1 MDLKSS
7 KIDQKKSNPIGIIF
21 AIFLI
26 IALLL
31 FVLFYSAFIPDVG
44 MSALIM
50 FSGVWSA
57 ILSMVACRILMRY
70 INWKE
75 TLNNPQTLYDDVLLH
90 GNFKSLEQLEQK
102 AEKGN
107 LEAAILLVKVYFYK
121 NDILPNDL
129 DKAYKW
135 AKIAAE
141 KGDGASQEILGDLYV
156 SGEVV
161 ARDINKAASWYEKA
175 VANYEYTAERGLAYC
190 YFKGGNGLEQ
200 DLSKAFIH
208 LKEAATKVGFDE
220 DIFTV
225 GYWLFTGQGVKQ
237 NKDEAFI
244 WFKALAEKDTNE
256 VRYDESMCMHF
267 DYTPPLPY
275 DVTIESYR
283 YMSLCYKNGYGT
295 PIDLD
300 AAKYWEQRYEKTTI
314 ADK

>member
-1 MDLKSS
+1 MDLKPS

-50 FSGVWSA
+50 FCGVWSA

-121 NDILPNDL
+121 NDI
-129 DKAYKW
+129 
-135 AKIAAE
+135 
-141 KGDGASQEILGDLYV
+141 
-156 SGEVV
+156 
-161 ARDINKAASWYEKA
+161 
-175 VANYEYTAERGLAYC
+175 
-190 YFKGGNGLEQ
+190 
-200 DLSKAFIH
+200 
-208 LKEAATKVGFDE
+208 
-220 DIFTV
+220 
-225 GYWLFTGQGVKQ
+225 
-237 NKDEAFI
+237 
-244 WFKALAEKDTNE
+244 
-256 VRYDESMCMHF
+256 
-267 DYTPPLPY
+267 
-275 DVTIESYR
+275 
-283 YMSLCYKNGYGT
+283 
-295 PIDLD
+295 
-300 AAKYWEQRYEKTTI
+300 
-314 ADK
+314 